1 MALDIF
7 RHTSFMK
14 LDQIKFSKDKLNL
27 CQVSLKG
34 NIPIIIEN
42 YRKLKLF
49 YEDLNIFIICPKK
62 DLNLFKKK
70 LKFNEFI
77 IIGEDQI
84 LSFSKFQKI
93 FYRLSKKYKFK
104 TLFKKR
110 LSWYY
115 QQVLKLSFVFYFLKK
130 KNKRVVL
137 WDADTIITKKIKFFS
152 GNFSSKFGTFTE
164 FHKSYFEIN
173 KVLLGKLP
181 KYFISSIVQF
191 GPITFIESQILMR
204 KLKIKSKK
212 INNIA
217 NNLSFL
223 IMKEIFL
230 MNGSY
235 NGSLFSEYELIG
247 NSKILSKPE
256 KQTMIASLRK
266 GLRGTLSSRQLYV
279 LNLLN
284 ITNVTYEHTHKNTN
298 SIGML
303 KRKVS
308 WCDFIVVVFKT
319 KLKFYY
325 NLIKHNVLFILN
337 IDKMN

>member
-1 MALDIF
+1 MDIF

-14 LDQIKFSKDKLNL
+14 LDKIKFNKDKLNL

-42 YRKLKLF
+42 HRKLKLF
-49 YEDLNIFIICPKK
+49 YKDFNIFIICPKK

-70 LKFNEFI
+70 LKYSEFI
-77 IIGEDQI
+77 IISEDQI

-93 FYRLSKKYKFK
+93 FYKLSKKYKFK

-115 QQVLKLSFVFYFLKK
+115 QQILKLAFVFYFLKK
-130 KNKRVVL
+130 NNKRIIL
-137 WDADTIITKKIKFFS
+137 WDADTVITKKINFFS
-152 GNFSSKFGTFTE
+152 GDFSSKFGTFTE
-164 FHKSYFEIN
+164 FHKSYFKIN
-173 KVLLGKLP
+173 KVLLGQLP
-181 KYFISSIVQF
+181 KYFISSVVQF
-191 GPITFIESQILMR
+191 GSITSFESKILMK
-204 KLKIKSKK
+204 KLKIKGNK
-212 INNIA
+212 INEIA
-217 NNLSFL
+217 NNLSTL
-223 IMKEIFL
+223 IMREIFL
-230 MNGSY
+230 MDASY

-247 NSKILSKPE
+247 NFKTLIKPE
-256 KQTMIASLRK
+256 KQNMIASLRK
-266 GLRGTLSSRQLYV
+266 GLKGILSSKQLYF

-298 SIGML
+298 SMGML
-303 KRKVS
+303 KRRVS
-308 WCDFIVVVFKT
+308 WYDFIIVVFKT

-325 NLIKHNVLFILN
+325 NLIKHNVLFIFN

>member
-1 MALDIF
+1 MDIF

-14 LDQIKFSKDKLNL
+14 LDKIKFNKDKLNL

-42 YRKLKLF
+42 HRRLKLF
-49 YEDLNIFIICPKK
+49 YKDFNIFIICPKK

-70 LKFNEFI
+70 LKYSEFVI
-77 IIGEDQI
+77 ISEDQI

-115 QQVLKLSFVFYFLKK
+115 QQILKLAFVFYFLKK
-130 KNKRVVL
+130 GNKRIIL
-137 WDADTIITKKIKFFS
+137 WDADTIITKKINFFS
-152 GNFSSKFGTFTE
+152 GDFSSKFGTFTE

-173 KVLLGKLP
+173 KVLLGQIP
-181 KYFISSIVQF
+181 KYFISSVVQF
-191 GPITFIESQILMR
+191 GSITSFESKILMK
-204 KLKIKSKK
+204 KLKIKGNK
-212 INNIA
+212 INEIA
-217 NNLSFL
+217 NNLSTL
-223 IMKEIFL
+223 IMREIFL
-230 MNGSY
+230 MDASY

-247 NSKILSKPE
+247 NFKILIKPE
-256 KQTMIASLRK
+256 KQNMIASLRK
-266 GLRGTLSSRQLYV
+266 GLKGILSSKQLYF

-284 ITNVTYEHTHKNTN
+284 ITNVTYEHTHKNIN

-308 WCDFIVVVFKT
+308 WYDFIIVVFKT

-325 NLIKHNVLFILN
+325 NLIKHNVLFIFN

>member
-1 MALDIF
+1 MDIF

-14 LDQIKFSKDKLNL
+14 LDKIKFNKDKLNL

-42 YRKLKLF
+42 YRKLTLF
-49 YEDLNIFIICPKK
+49 YKDFNIFIICPKK

-70 LKFNEFI
+70 LKYSEFTI
-77 IIGEDQI
+77 ISEDQI

-104 TLFKKR
+104 TLFKER

-115 QQVLKLSFVFYFLKK
+115 QQILKLAFVFYFLKK
-130 KNKRVVL
+130 NNKRIIL
-137 WDADTIITKKIKFFS
+137 WDADTVITKKINFFS
-152 GNFSSKFGTFTE
+152 GDFSSKFGTFTE

-173 KVLLGKLP
+173 KVLLGQIP
-181 KYFISSIVQF
+181 KYFISSVVQF
-191 GPITFIESQILMR
+191 GSITSFESKILMK
-204 KLKIKSKK
+204 KLKIKGNK
-212 INNIA
+212 INEIA
-217 NNLSFL
+217 NNLSTL
-223 IMKEIFL
+223 IMREIFL
-230 MNGSY
+230 MDASY

-247 NSKILSKPE
+247 NFKILIKPE
-256 KQTMIASLRK
+256 KQNMIASLRK
-266 GLRGTLSSRQLYV
+266 GLKGILSSKQLYF

-298 SIGML
+298 SMGML
-303 KRKVS
+303 KRRVS
-308 WCDFIVVVFKT
+308 WYDFIIVVFKT

-325 NLIKHNVLFILN
+325 NLIKHNVLFIFN

>member
-1 MALDIF
+1 MDIF

-14 LDQIKFSKDKLNL
+14 LDKIKFNKDKLNL

-42 YRKLKLF
+42 HRKLKLF
-49 YEDLNIFIICPKK
+49 YKNFNIFIICPKK

-70 LKFNEFI
+70 LKYSEFTI
-77 IIGEDQI
+77 ISEDQI
-84 LSFSKFQKI
+84 LPFSKFQKI

-115 QQVLKLSFVFYFLKK
+115 QQILKLAFVFYFLKK
-130 KNKRVVL
+130 DNKRIIL
-137 WDADTIITKKIKFFS
+137 WDADTVITKKINFFS
-152 GNFSSKFGTFTE
+152 GDFSSKFGTFTE

-173 KVLLGKLP
+173 KVLLGQIP
-181 KYFISSIVQF
+181 KYFISSVVQF
-191 GPITFIESQILMR
+191 GSITSFESKILMK
-204 KLKIKSKK
+204 KLKIKGNR
-212 INNIA
+212 INEIA
-217 NNLSFL
+217 NNLSTL
-223 IMKEIFL
+223 IMREIFL
-230 MNGSY
+230 MDTSY

-247 NSKILSKPE
+247 NFKILIKPE
-256 KQTMIASLRK
+256 KQNMIASLRK
-266 GLRGTLSSRQLYV
+266 GLKGILSSKQLYF

-298 SIGML
+298 SMGML
-303 KRKVS
+303 KRRLS
-308 WCDFIVVVFKT
+308 WYDFIIMVFKT

-325 NLIKHNVLFILN
+325 NLIKHNVLFIFN

>member
-1 MALDIF
+1 MDIF

-14 LDQIKFSKDKLNL
+14 LDKIKFNKDKLNL

-42 YRKLKLF
+42 HRKLKLF
-49 YEDLNIFIICPKK
+49 YKDFNIFIICPKK

-70 LKFNEFI
+70 LKYSEFI
-77 IIGEDQI
+77 IISEDQI

-93 FYRLSKKYKFK
+93 FYKLSKKYKFK

-115 QQVLKLSFVFYFLKK
+115 QQILKLAFVFYFLKK
-130 KNKRVVL
+130 NNKRIIL
-137 WDADTIITKKIKFFS
+137 WDADTVITKKINFFS
-152 GNFSSKFGTFTE
+152 GDFSSKFGTFTE

-173 KVLLGKLP
+173 KVLLGQLP
-181 KYFISSIVQF
+181 KYFISSVVQF
-191 GPITFIESQILMR
+191 GSITSFESKILMK
-204 KLKIKSKK
+204 KLKIKGNK
-212 INNIA
+212 INEIA
-217 NNLSFL
+217 NNLSTL
-223 IMKEIFL
+223 IMREIFL
-230 MNGSY
+230 MDASY

-247 NSKILSKPE
+247 NFKILIKPE
-256 KQTMIASLRK
+256 KQNMIASLRK
-266 GLRGTLSSRQLYV
+266 GLKGILSSKQLYF

-298 SIGML
+298 SMGML
-303 KRKVS
+303 KRRVS
-308 WCDFIVVVFKT
+308 WYDFIIVVFKT

-325 NLIKHNVLFILN
+325 NLIKHNVLFIFN

>member
-1 MALDIF
+1 MDIF

-14 LDQIKFSKDKLNL
+14 LDKIKFNKDKLNL

-42 YRKLKLF
+42 HRKLKLF
-49 YEDLNIFIICPKK
+49 YKDFNIFIICPKK

-70 LKFNEFI
+70 LRYSEFVI
-77 IIGEDQI
+77 ISEDQI
-84 LSFSKFQKI
+84 VSFSKFQKI

-115 QQVLKLSFVFYFLKK
+115 QQILKLAFVFYFLKK
-130 KNKRVVL
+130 GNKRIIL
-137 WDADTIITKKIKFFS
+137 WDADTIITKKINFFS
-152 GNFSSKFGTFTE
+152 GDFSSKFGTFTE

-173 KVLLGKLP
+173 KVLLGQIP
-181 KYFISSIVQF
+181 KYFISSVVQF
-191 GPITFIESQILMR
+191 GSITSFESKILMK
-204 KLKIKSKK
+204 KLKIKGNK
-212 INNIA
+212 INEIA
-217 NNLSFL
+217 NNLSTL
-223 IMKEIFL
+223 IMREIFL
-230 MNGSY
+230 MDASY

-247 NSKILSKPE
+247 NFKILIKPE
-256 KQTMIASLRK
+256 KQNMIASLRK
-266 GLRGTLSSRQLYV
+266 GLKGILSSKQLYF

-298 SIGML
+298 SMGML
-303 KRKVS
+303 KRRVS
-308 WCDFIVVVFKT
+308 WYDFIIVVFKT

-325 NLIKHNVLFILN
+325 NLIKHNVLFIFN

>member
-1 MALDIF
+1 MDIF

-14 LDQIKFSKDKLNL
+14 LDKIKFNKDKLNL

-42 YRKLKLF
+42 HRKLKLF
-49 YEDLNIFIICPKK
+49 YKDFNIFIICPKK

-70 LKFNEFI
+70 LKYSEFI
-77 IIGEDQI
+77 IISEDQI

-93 FYRLSKKYKFK
+93 FYKLSKKYKFK

-115 QQVLKLSFVFYFLKK
+115 QQILKLAFVFYFLKK
-130 KNKRVVL
+130 NNKRIIL
-137 WDADTIITKKIKFFS
+137 WDADTVITKKINFFS
-152 GNFSSKFGTFTE
+152 GDFSSKFGTFTE

-173 KVLLGKLP
+173 KVLLGQIP
-181 KYFISSIVQF
+181 KYFISSVVQF
-191 GPITFIESQILMR
+191 GSITSFESKILMK
-204 KLKIKSKK
+204 KLKIKGNK
-212 INNIA
+212 INEIA
-217 NNLSFL
+217 NNLSTL
-223 IMKEIFL
+223 IMREIFL
-230 MNGSY
+230 MDASY

-247 NSKILSKPE
+247 NFKILIKPE
-256 KQTMIASLRK
+256 KQNMIASLRK
-266 GLRGTLSSRQLYV
+266 GLKGILSSKQLYF

-298 SIGML
+298 SMGML
-303 KRKVS
+303 KRRVS
-308 WCDFIVVVFKT
+308 WYDFIIVVFKT

-325 NLIKHNVLFILN
+325 NLIKHNVLFKFN